1 MLNRSLKLIIN
12 HQFCIA
18 KYMKKIATVL
28 LLNLGIMGC
37 ISNIAWGQNAAIPE
51 ELTEIIVGIENA
63 ANERDIEAVKEYYS
77 DDFTNSDGLTT
88 DNLVE
93 VLTQMWRDYPQLEY
107 TTEIESWSE
116 SEDELVA
123 ETLTTIEGIQDKSGR
138 EAKLKSTIKSRQY
151 FQGQKLVRQEIISE
165 QSQLTSGE
173 NPPQVEVVAPDTA
186 TVGEKYSFDLIV
198 NRPLEDQILLGAV
211 TEEKTAANLYLN
223 PASLELEQ
231 LPAGGIYKIA
241 TAPETP
247 ESNWLSAILVRG
259 DGITMIT
266 HRVNIE
272 PDEIEPEDAE

>member
-1 MLNRSLKLIIN
+1 
-12 HQFCIA
+12 
-18 KYMKKIATVL
+18 MKKIATVL